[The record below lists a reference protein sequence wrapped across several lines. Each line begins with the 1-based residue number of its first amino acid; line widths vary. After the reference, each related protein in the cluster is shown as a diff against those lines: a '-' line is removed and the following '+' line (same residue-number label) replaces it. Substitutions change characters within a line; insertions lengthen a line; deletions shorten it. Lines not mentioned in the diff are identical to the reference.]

1 MFLRLF
7 HEERNAGLIPLGKQD
22 TGYCLEVYLYSGG
35 MATYTVTEKAT
46 RTFSWIEQNMRK
58 DMIARK

>member
-1 MFLRLF
+1 
-7 HEERNAGLIPLGKQD
+7 
-22 TGYCLEVYLYSGG
+22 